1 MKKIFGMMWMII
13 LAFVIVEAPLSLK
26 ASAASPSSPSI
37 EKHVLK
43 PSKHT
48 EKVLKKVSLSMNNN
62 VYHMS
67 ISNNIEKGD
76 TGFRGYHI
84 QIDPKTMTYT
94 ITKIKQ
100 ERVQEEEPK
109 NNVSIPMIPSR
120 SPFSSSH
127 RVPSSTVPSM
137 LQKTATTQVK
147 AVTHDPLG
155 ADLVWTI
162 HQLTWNY
169 DGTNAY
175 KDATEGSCNYAS
187 PSIFGSHW
195 FNDSCQYDGYDVI
208 DGGQAVTV
216 TGHGYYHNYDFGNN
230 SKITNVSHT
239 VYIEGHGDGSSY
251 YNVDWTKSGEF
262 TFFLGLDVYEYNN

>member
-1 MKKIFGMMWMII
+1 MKRIFGIIWMII

-26 ASAASPSSPSI
+26 ASAASPSI
-37 EKHVLK
+37 EEHVLK
-43 PSKHT
+43 PSNHT

-67 ISNNIEKGD
+67 ISNNIKKDD
-76 TGFRGYHI
+76 TGSKGYHI
-84 QIDPKTMTYT
+84 QIDPKTMTYSVT
-94 ITKIKQ
+94 NIKK
-100 ERVQEEEPK
+100 EKVQEEESQ
-109 NNVSIPMIPSR
+109 NNVSIPMTPSR
-120 SPFSSSH
+120 SVTPHSH
-127 RVPSSTVPSM
+127 SFPSSARTSPP
-137 LQKTATTQVK
+137 QQTAYTKIK

-169 DGTNAY
+169 NGTHAY
-175 KDATEGSCNYAS
+175 KNSTEGSCNYAS
-187 PSIFGSHW
+187 PSLFGSHW

-216 TGHGYYHNYDFGNN
+216 TAHGLYHNYDFGSVN
-230 SKITNVSHT
+230 KITNVSHT

-251 YNVDWTKSGEF
+251 YNVDWTKTGEF
-262 TFFLGLDVYEYNN
+262 TFFLGLDVYEYNG